1 LDASIISTAET
12 IPTKTLPPH
21 MESSE
26 SSMDTPSTSANPSNM
41 AGQPQIPA
49 STSVNSTSIAINGSA
64 VTPTLPLTIITTTV
78 VEVPAMT
85 ITIVKQGEVA
95 TGVARKVSV
104 FYALWFPYVSAI
116 ILTIIAAIMGML

>member
-1 LDASIISTAET
+1 
-12 IPTKTLPPH
+12 

-26 SSMDTPSTSANPSNM
+26 SSIDTPSNSANPFNM